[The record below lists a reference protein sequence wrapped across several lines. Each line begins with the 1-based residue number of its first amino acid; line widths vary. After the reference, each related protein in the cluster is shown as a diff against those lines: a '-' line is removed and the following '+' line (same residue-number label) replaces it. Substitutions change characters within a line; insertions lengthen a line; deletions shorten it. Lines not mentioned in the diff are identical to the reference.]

1 MTSAFLRKVRTALV
15 LHKRGEVRCDGI
27 TIQSLS
33 TTLEIA
39 WSARDVHPWD
49 HDDPPDQKAARFVQQ
64 SMEDAEA
71 AIGRL
76 FEALTDIDSI
86 SVRVMDKEAD
96 RIIIE
101 GTVHRCSMDKTNP
114 SVKMRLL
121 NSGIRILEEF
131 ELRAQS

>member
-1 MTSAFLRKVRTALV
+1 VTSASLSKVRAALA
-15 LHKRGEVRCDGI
+15 LHKRGEVRNDGL
-27 TIQSLS
+27 TIQSVS
-33 TTLEIA
+33 TTLDIA

-49 HDDPPDQKAARFVQQ
+49 RDDPPDQKAARLVQQ
-64 SMEDAEA
+64 SREDAEA

-76 FEALTDIDSI
+76 FEALPDVDSI

-101 GTVHRCSMDKTNP
+101 GIVHRCSMDKTNP

-131 ELRAQS
+131 ELSARR